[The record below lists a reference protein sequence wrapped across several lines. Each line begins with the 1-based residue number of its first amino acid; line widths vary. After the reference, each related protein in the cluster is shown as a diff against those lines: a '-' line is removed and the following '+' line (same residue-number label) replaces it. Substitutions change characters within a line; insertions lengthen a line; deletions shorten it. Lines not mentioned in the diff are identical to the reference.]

1 MQLTIVLLL
10 ILLNGIFAMSE
21 MSLVSA
27 KKSRLQQ
34 LADKGSLG
42 ALKALALQEN
52 PAYFFSAVQVGI
64 TTISILSGIIG
75 EKSLIEPTQLM
86 LISMGMVAETAKTVS
101 NVGVIFFLTFL
112 SVIFGEIIPK
122 RIGLV
127 LPEKMAATLSIPMSW
142 ISKIG
147 FPIVWV
153 LTTCS
158 EYIMCLLRLNKVQQM
173 PVSNAEIKEMMEVGS
188 EAGVFHESE
197 QQIVANVLH
206 MDEKKAVSIMTH
218 RGDLFYIDVTDKF
231 EDNIQKIVN
240 NHYSRLLVVDQMVD
254 KVIGILHVTRILDL
268 IHKNEVFDFKQY
280 MEEPLYLPETVST
293 TQVLESFKRKK
304 TEVAII
310 VNEYGENIG
319 IVTLVDIMAS
329 IVGDVINDEEEGDE
343 EIQIR
348 EDGSYLVDGLI
359 SLDKFSQYFD
369 IEEIHSSESINTLA
383 GLIMEKS
390 GIIPKTGFKIELT
403 YKSCVLKIEVIDM
416 DNNCMDKVL
425 MYKIPVE
432 LPISNY

>member
-1 MQLTIVLLL
+1 
-10 ILLNGIFAMSE
+10 